1 MKKREYPTRS
11 ILFFH
16 SSKVGMRRLELPTST
31 SRTWRAS
38 QLCYIPFLITGA
50 KIQLFFEMQIFFVLF
65 LFLFFKHLSFTLR
78 ENRVSRSPDRI
89 NIPTQTLALRRE
101 SLRSSIGAW
110 GHLADSVRRTET
122 SVFENL
128 SGWAFWMASGVRL
141 CS

>member
-65 LFLFFKHLSFTLR
+65 FIEITTI
-78 ENRVSRSPDRI
+78 ENAIENDQLISVCLYYFVVI
-89 NIPTQTLALRRE
+89 YFQI
-101 SLRSSIGAW
+101 SI
-110 GHLADSVRRTET
+110 
-122 SVFENL
+122 FEL
-128 SGWAFWMASGVRL
+128 L
-141 CS
+141 KTT